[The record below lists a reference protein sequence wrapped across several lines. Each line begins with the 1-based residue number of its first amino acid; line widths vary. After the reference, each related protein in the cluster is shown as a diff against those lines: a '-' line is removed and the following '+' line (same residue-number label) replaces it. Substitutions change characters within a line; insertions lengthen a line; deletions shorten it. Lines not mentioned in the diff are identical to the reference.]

1 MKLTKSKLKEI
12 IREEIQKL
20 KEANREIGGYYLMK
34 QLKDLA
40 HDAKRNREKKL
51 EKGLMYLHGRINQ
64 SYRDIDLN
72 AEDVLDLFSDP
83 RGKKYGDDV
92 PSWVITDLFEAL
104 GTNKPS
110 ILRFKGIKKNN
121 ILELYDGTIIKVLER
136 VAPRIPQ
143 FFGLVKKVGSKIK
156 NVAGKKAKV
165 GDTAKFA
172 EAYIMKKIK

>member
-51 EKGLMYLHGRINQ
+51 ERGLMYLHGRINQ

-92 PSWVITDLFEAL
+92 PSWVITDLFE
-104 GTNKPS
+104 GMQNE
-110 ILRFKGIKKNN
+110 I
-121 ILELYDGTIIKVLER
+121 D
-136 VAPRIPQ
+136 
-143 FFGLVKKVGSKIK
+143 
-156 NVAGKKAKV
+156 
-165 GDTAKFA
+165 
-172 EAYIMKKIK
+172 